1 MGGGEINSVV
11 AREANVPD
19 PHELGDGAVRFG
31 SSRTVFVRD
40 VARVVDGA
48 DIVYNVATVNG
59 RPTVYMTVIKRADAS
74 TVNVVDAVKAALP
87 QMRLQVPPD
96 VHIDFEF
103 DQSVYV
109 KNAIRSLLV
118 ESLLGIGLTGLM
130 VLLFLRDLRSAL
142 IVVLTIPFSLL
153 AAFVALRLFG
163 QTVNIMTLG

>member
-1 MGGGEINSVV
+1 MGRQGAHDSCLCRSRPFALLFDFAGGRGKCHWPCNPLLPSGNIEVGDLNPMV
-11 AREANVPD
+11 ATNAIVRD
-19 PHELGDGAVRFG
+19 PHELGDVPLRLG
-31 SSRTVFVRD
+31 SNPTVFVRD

-109 KNAIRSLLV
+109 KNAIRSLL
-118 ESLLGIGLTGLM
+118 
-130 VLLFLRDLRSAL
+130 
-142 IVVLTIPFSLL
+142 
-153 AAFVALRLFG
+153 
-163 QTVNIMTLG
+163 